1 MRFGPFTM
9 DFYDEVNTHRNS
21 NFGSKN
27 SKFKAITLLQWCP
40 EGGGVAGG
48 GHGPRAQALEGAP
61 GHLVGGE
68 F

>member
-27 SKFKAITLLQWCP
+27 SKFKAITLLQWRP

-48 GHGPRAQALEGAP
+48 SWPPGASLI
-61 GHLVGGE
+61 GGGE

>member
-27 SKFKAITLLQWCP
+27 SKFKVITLLQWHP
-40 EGGGVAGG
+40 EGGWQG

>member
-27 SKFKAITLLQWCP
+27 SKFKAITLLQWRP
-40 EGGGVAGG
+40 GGWQG